1 MTEHDDELVDIVLLD
16 HGPRPIAIYKV
27 VDRFTA
33 LNIKQARKLVDAPP
47 QVIVSRVP
55 IAQAE
60 ALKIEMEAFGATFEL
75 RAAEAA
81 GAPTDLIR

>member
-1 MTEHDDELVDIVLLD
+1 MTEPEGELVDIAVLD
-16 HGPRPIAIYKV
+16 HGPRPIAIYKL

-47 QVIVSRVP
+47 QVIISRVP
-55 IAQAE
+55 ITQAE

-75 RAAEAA
+75 RVAGAA
-81 GAPTDLIR
+81 GAPTDLIQ